1 MDEQMTKR
9 SNAVSLWNEGNCL
22 FTQESGLPLDP
33 SFLANSSKK
42 TAKMLETG
50 SKSLHSIRHLHA
62 TELLNSGAGVH
73 LVKDRLGHSDISTTL
88 RIYAHIRPEQKQEVA
103 DLFARAIEKG

>member
-1 MDEQMTKR
+1 M
-9 SNAVSLWNEGNCL
+9 
-22 FTQESGLPLDP
+22 
-33 SFLANSSKK
+33 
-42 TAKMLETG
+42 
-50 SKSLHSIRHLHA
+50 HSIRHLHA

-103 DLFARAIEKG
+103 DLFARAIENG